1 MKMDVVD
8 RTPVDFRFRNRQSAK
23 HSQAMFLRKI
33 GKIALVD
40 QLDDVP
46 IGPVPP
52 GRDELLFV
60 RGMVVTM
67 MVVVILVMMVIPMM
81 VVIPMIVF
89 VLVIMILVMFVF

>member
-1 MKMDVVD
+1 MEMYVVD
-8 RTPVDFRFRNRQSAK
+8 RTSMDFRFGNRQAAK
-23 HSQAMFLRKI
+23 HAQTMFLRKI

-46 IGPVPP
+46 IRPVPP
-52 GRDELLFV
+52 GRDELLLV

-67 MVVVILVMMVIPMM
+67 MVVVIVIV
-81 VVIPMIVF
+81 VVIPIILF